1 MNIKKLKY
9 IIITLILSLNLHLY
23 GDEIS
28 DLLND
33 IEIKTDLSQKT
44 QLENSGVSF
53 IYTRDDI
60 DRMQITNLKDI
71 LKSIYPVGYTENKY
85 GISDPFFIGTIHPFV
100 SSKIR
105 LFIDNQE
112 LTTGLFGSGLSI
124 LGSVN
129 IDWVDHIEIYTQS
142 PTYEYAT
149 EATITLIKLYT
160 RSVLKDEGGKA
171 KVNAGSYGA
180 SFVNA
185 YYADYIDDW
194 SYFVFG
200 SLNNDKRKKYYS
212 HDTTLSRDKKGSLS
226 LATLHKGNTN
236 ILLTVA
242 DEKRDGFVD
251 VSLDASPQKST
262 IDFQYVHIGVD
273 TKIGDFSYLLTY
285 SYFKMKTE
293 MLDDVTPIP
302 VAPYYGMF
310 PLQSAETSSNSM
322 VLTGEVK
329 YTLQASN
336 NKLITGLKYRT
347 KRSGWNTSRFNGVSL
362 IGNQPHD
369 DENIQNVI
377 TAYIENQ
384 YSLQSNSILTTGIM
398 YSQVNNEYSSQND
411 DLLMYRLGHTY
422 TNDNLVFKT
431 IYSHTLVPLE
441 PYLVNSATYTA
452 TPTSNYDLEEYDTIL
467 ENIIYEKDE
476 NKYELILDYT
486 QVQNMFLPNLQG
498 KLENYNKT
506 ASMYGANARWTHN
519 YNRYDK
525 LFIDISYRELS
536 NLPIVDNY
544 KIYSSIIRNVNSYKK
559 FDIFNELIYNRNN
572 IQEKD
577 FFDYSLG
584 IKYNYLRDFIVSLK
598 GTNLFDSANTTSYYR
613 VNTTTFTPEEP
624 LKISPIDQKVMLS
637 MEYIF

>member
-9 IIITLILSLNLHLY
+9 IIITLILSLNLQLY

-71 LKSIYPVGYTENKY
+71 LKSVYPVGYNENNF
-85 GISDPFFIGTIHPFV
+85 GVSDPFTVGSNHPFV

-105 LFIDNQE
+105 LYIDNQE
-112 LTTGLFGSGLSI
+112 LTSGFFGSSLSI
-124 LGSVN
+124 LGNAN

-160 RSVLKDEGGKA
+160 KSVTKDEGGKVKA
-171 KVNAGSYGA
+171 SIGSYDA
-180 SFVNA
+180 SSVNA
-185 YYADYIDDW
+185 YYADYINDW
-194 SYFVFG
+194 SYFVFS
-200 SLNNDKRKKYYS
+200 SLNNDKRKKYYN
-212 HDTTLSRDKKGSLS
+212 HNTTLSRDKEGSLS
-226 LATLHKGNTN
+226 IATLHKGNTN
-236 ILLTVA
+236 ILLGVT
-242 DEKRDGFVD
+242 DEKRDGFID
-251 VSLDASPQKST
+251 ISLDASPEKST
-262 IDFQYVHIGVD
+262 IDFQYIHIGAD

-285 SYFKMKTE
+285 SYFKMKTK

-310 PLQSAETSSNSM
+310 PLQSVETSANSM

-329 YTLQASN
+329 YTLQANN

-347 KRSGWNTSRFNGVSL
+347 KRSGWNDSTINGIST
-362 IGNQPHD
+362 INNQSHD
-369 DENIQNVI
+369 DESIQNVI

-398 YSQVNNEYSSQND
+398 YSQVSNEYSTQD
-411 DLLMYRLGHTY
+411 DDFLMYRLGYTY
-422 TNDNLVFKT
+422 TNNALVSKT

-441 PYLVNSATYTA
+441 PYLVNSTTYLA
-452 TPTSNYDLEEYDTIL
+452 TPTSNYNLEKYDTVL

-486 QVQNMFLPNLQG
+486 QIENMLFPNLQG
-498 KLENYNKT
+498 KFENYNKT
-506 ASMYGANARWTHN
+506 VIMSGMDARWTNN

-525 LFIDISYRELS
+525 LFINIGYRKLS

-544 KIYSSIIRNVNSYKK
+544 TLYSSVIRNVNTYKK
-559 FDIFNELIYNRNN
+559 FDIFNELVYNRND
-572 IQEKD
+572 IVKKD

-584 IKYNYLRDFIVSLK
+584 IKYNYSRDFTISLK
-598 GTNLFDSANTTSYYR
+598 GTNLFNKAKTTSYYR
-613 VNTTTFTPEEP
+613 VSTTTFTLEAP
-624 LKISPIDQKVMLS
+624 LEISPIDQTVMLS
-637 MEYIF
+637 VEYVF